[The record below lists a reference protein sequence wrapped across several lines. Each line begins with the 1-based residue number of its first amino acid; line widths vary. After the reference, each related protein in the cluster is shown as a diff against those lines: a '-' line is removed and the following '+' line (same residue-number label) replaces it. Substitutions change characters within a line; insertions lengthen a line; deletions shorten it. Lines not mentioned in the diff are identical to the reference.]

1 MASFAH
7 STPEVSRAQLFLAPS
22 LPVRKIWASPPK
34 GGNPVKAVA
43 VRLSLLAVGI
53 LVGILIG
60 AAAGSGADQGPT
72 VKRKTEAKKPLRGPR
87 GPRGRRGYRGPR
99 GFTGPMGPTG
109 PAGKDGEAGA
119 SGATKA
125 LYRAAADSASLQT
138 YFTGQG
144 FVLEAACNPFQ
155 AHIRSTASDGHVVLS
170 GVDNQ
175 ATPVPFF
182 ATDADFDSGDVINLY
197 PAANKREVTGTLVL
211 TTPAAAVATYVYAID
226 FDSVVGACVV
236 AGTISPAP

>member
-1 MASFAH
+1 MKVA
-7 STPEVSRAQLFLAPS
+7 
-22 LPVRKIWASPPK
+22 
-34 GGNPVKAVA
+34 A

-53 LVGILIG
+53 LLGILI
-60 AAAGSGADQGPT
+60 AAASGAGAEQHGPSA
-72 VKRKTEAKKPLRGPR
+72 KRKPAAKKPIRGPR
-87 GPRGRRGYRGPR
+87 GPRGYRGRR

-109 PAGKDGEAGA
+109 PTGPAGKDGAAGP

-138 YFTGQG
+138 YFAGQG

-155 AHIRSTASDGHVVLS
+155 AHIRSTANDGHVVLS

-182 ATDADFDSGDVINLY
+182 ATDADFDSGDVVNLY

-226 FDSVVGACVV
+226 FDSVVGACIV

>member
-1 MASFAH
+1 MASFVH
-7 STPEVSRAQLFLAPS
+7 PTPEVSSARLFLAPS

-34 GGNPVKAVA
+34 GGKPVKTAA

-72 VKRKTEAKKPLRGPR
+72 VKRKTEAKKPFRGPR
-87 GPRGRRGYRGPR
+87 GPRGFRGYRGPR

-125 LYRAAADSASLQT
+125 LYRAAADSATLQT

-144 FVLEAACNPFQ
+144 FVLEAACSPFQ
-155 AHIRSTASDGHVVLS
+155 ARLRSTANDGLVVLS
-170 GVDNQ
+170 GLDHQ
-175 ATPVPFF
+175 ATPVPF
-182 ATDADFDSGDVINLY
+182 AASDADFDNGEVVNLY
-197 PAANKREVTGTLVL
+197 PATAKREVTGTLVL
-211 TTPAAAVATYVYAID
+211 TTPSAAVSTYVYAID
-226 FDSVVGACVV
+226 FDTVAGACVV
-236 AGTISPAP
+236 GGTISPAP